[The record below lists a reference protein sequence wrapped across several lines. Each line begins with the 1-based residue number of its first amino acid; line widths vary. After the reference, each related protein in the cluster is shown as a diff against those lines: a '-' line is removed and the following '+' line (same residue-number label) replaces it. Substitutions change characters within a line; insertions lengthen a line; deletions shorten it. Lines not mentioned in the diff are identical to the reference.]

1 MKNPMSPLDSTT
13 KEAFDFKKNLRAAKR
28 GDQDAFGLLWTKFHP
43 SLLRYLTIKAGP
55 VAEDLAADT
64 WLRVLRVLPTFEGDE
79 DGFRAWLFTTARN
92 RVIDWY
98 RGASRRY
105 EFIEHSQLDLV
116 PSGTNVESDADE
128 NSATHAAM
136 ALIAQLPPDQS
147 EAVMLRIVAGLDV
160 ATVAKIMRR
169 SAGSVRVL
177 CHRGLRRLESTL
189 NGEDEKVLSGAGEPA
204 SAAVAHGSE
213 AGLRFVPEVRLH
225 G

>member
-1 MKNPMSPLDSTT
+1 MTNPMSLTESTT
-13 KEAFDFKKNLRAAKR
+13 REASDFKKNLRAAKR
-28 GDQDAFGLLWTKFHP
+28 GDQQAFGLLWTKFHP

-64 WLRVLRVLPTFEGDE
+64 WLRVLRALPSFEGDE

-105 EFIEHSQLDLV
+105 EYIEHSQLDLV
-116 PSGTNVESDADE
+116 PSGANVESDADE
-128 NSATHAAM
+128 NSATHAAL
-136 ALIAQLPPDQS
+136 ALISQLPPDQS

-160 ATVAKIMRR
+160 ATVAKIMKR
-169 SAGSVRVL
+169 SPGSVRVL

-189 NGEDEKVLSGAGEPA
+189 NGDDDKVLSGAGEPA
-204 SAAVAHGSE
+204 PAGVVRGSE
-213 AGLRFVPEVRLH
+213 GGLRFVPEVRLH

>member
-1 MKNPMSPLDSTT
+1 MKILVPSADSET
-13 KEAFDFKKNLRAAKR
+13 KAASDFPRNLRAAKR
-28 GDQDAFGLLWTKFHP
+28 GDQDAFAVLWKQFHP

-64 WLRVLRVLPTFEGDE
+64 WFRVLRALPGFEGDE
-79 DGFRAWLFTTARN
+79 AGFRAWLFTTARN

-98 RGASRRY
+98 RGASRRFEY
-105 EFIEHSQLDLV
+105 IEHSQLDLV
-116 PSGTNVESDADE
+116 PAATSVESDADE
-128 NSATHAAM
+128 HSATHAAL

-169 SAGSVRVL
+169 SSGSVRVL
-177 CHRGLRRLESTL
+177 CHRGLRRLESAL
-189 NGEDEKVLSGAGEPA
+189 NGSDLTELPEETT
-204 SAAVAHGSE
+204 SAAVVRGAE
-213 AGLRFVPEVRLH
+213 EELRLVPEVRLH